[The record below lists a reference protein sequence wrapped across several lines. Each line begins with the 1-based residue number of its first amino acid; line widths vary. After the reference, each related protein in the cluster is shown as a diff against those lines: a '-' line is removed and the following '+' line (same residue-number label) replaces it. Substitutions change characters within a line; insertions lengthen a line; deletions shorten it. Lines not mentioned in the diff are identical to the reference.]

1 VAALSAPLQVNF
13 LLGQYYILLLFLLT
27 LACWLYI
34 RQQEFLAGV
43 LIGLASGLKIFPI
56 LFLAYFIRKKDLKA
70 IVGTIIGGASTV
82 LVSLFVFGWQLNRT
96 YLTQVLPAALHGE
109 GLDPYNL
116 SAASLSSL
124 LHRLFLYEPQ
134 LNPHPAINIP
144 WLFAFFHPLIQMA
157 VIAPALLLVRPK
169 EHCPTRERL
178 EWAAVLLAI
187 LAISTSPASYLF
199 VLLILPVCLIW
210 DVLER
215 QESQVS
221 VAVLL
226 FLYFAA
232 GIVGGSNDGG
242 AGWSAL
248 IKVPRLYVLIL
259 LCLFSYRPLRKQG
272 PRGSIKLSLSWIA
285 ALGIAMTLNIAFN
298 VRHQRGLLSDSQ
310 WRIYTPKDVYKA
322 AQPVVAGDTILF
334 IALMHDGYHSA
345 ADRLDAIHFSSPGP
359 DDYLTVASAGKEN
372 VVERAGSMSTV
383 MPINMDKDGI
393 QEAESPAVSADGQWL
408 AFLREDHG
416 RARIW
421 LHALNQ
427 PKNIDAPLTPTNLN
441 VFEMAFLP
449 TGTLVFSA
457 VSDGP
462 PQLFI
467 TDHSGN
473 IRSLGINESRFPSG
487 SPDGHWLAYSQ
498 LSSGNWNLWL
508 HSLDTGKERR
518 LTHAACNDI
527 EPTWTA
533 DSRTLIYASDCGRA
547 LWLTAL
553 YKRRIF
559 P

>member
-1 VAALSAPLQVNF
+1 MLLVLLVTYLGVRTLPRAWRTLNTDFPDYYLTARLAREHYDTSRVYEWIWLQRQKDHFGIDQRIVAMVPTTPFSALVVWPLTSKPALSAKHYWLVINIGLLIVTIVILRALTHLPWRRIALVAALSAPLQVNF

-56 LFLAYFIRKKDLKA
+56 LFLVYFIRKKDLKA

-259 LCLFSYRPLRKQG
+259 LCLFSYRLLRKQG

-372 VVERAGSMSTV
+372 
-383 MPINMDKDGI
+383 
-393 QEAESPAVSADGQWL
+393 W
-408 AFLREDHG
+408 
-416 RARIW
+416 
-421 LHALNQ
+421 
-427 PKNIDAPLTPTNLN
+427 
-441 VFEMAFLP
+441 
-449 TGTLVFSA
+449 
-457 VSDGP
+457 
-462 PQLFI
+462 
-467 TDHSGN
+467 
-473 IRSLGINESRFPSG
+473 
-487 SPDGHWLAYSQ
+487 
-498 LSSGNWNLWL
+498 
-508 HSLDTGKERR
+508 
-518 LTHAACNDI
+518 
-527 EPTWTA
+527 
-533 DSRTLIYASDCGRA
+533 
-547 LWLTAL
+547 
-553 YKRRIF
+553 
-559 P
+559 